1 MKGLTYN
8 GLKKYKGL
16 ICAFVLAAVAAA
28 VFTMLT
34 ALSVTDFLQILFPSE
49 GTSGAEASPSLG
61 LQAANPVLR
70 MLEGVYAFLIAQGTQ
85 RALFLYALLLLAVYG
100 TKNVMSYLQA
110 VFFARFKNNLMRDI
124 RNGLHRSV
132 LMQRIDGW
140 SQQRQGQWLSRMTAD
155 MTEYEANMLDGF
167 QALVQAAISM
177 VIYILMLFYLDWELT
192 LAVLVVMG
200 VGTLLLSTSRR
211 LKRQSRLLQGLNADL
226 VSLTQ
231 ETLDSLKEIKA
242 ATAID
247 YVNARQAEQN
257 ALFTKRRIAIYR
269 RINAA
274 SPLSD
279 FIGNTIVVGILMVGA
294 VRVLGPNATMPPA
307 LFVSYIM
314 IYVLLLTPIK
324 DLSNA
329 IAQLKKG
336 RGVEEVLMESLP
348 AATELAAL
356 SPAAPP
362 SPSPSPVTSIELR
375 DVSFGYG
382 ERPVL
387 QHLNWQVAMRHSTA
401 IVGESGSGK
410 TTLGRLVT
418 GLVEEQQGTVLI
430 NGLPTTASQRR
441 GTIAYV
447 SQEAMLFNDTVAG
460 NIRMGRDWLTDE
472 DIAVAIRVA
481 QLETTVSRLPNGI
494 LTRLGDGGGRLSGGE
509 RQRINIARA
518 LAGKPDVIVMDEATA
533 ALDAATEQALN
544 EALHS
549 HLSNATLLII
559 AHRAS
564 TIARCNEV
572 MNVSAF
578 AS

>member
-1 MKGLTYN
+1 
-8 GLKKYKGL
+8 
-16 ICAFVLAAVAAA
+16 
-28 VFTMLT
+28 
-34 ALSVTDFLQILFPSE
+34 
-49 GTSGAEASPSLG
+49 
-61 LQAANPVLR
+61 
-70 MLEGVYAFLIAQGTQ
+70 
-85 RALFLYALLLLAVYG
+85 
-100 TKNVMSYLQA
+100 
-110 VFFARFKNNLMRDI
+110 
-124 RNGLHRSV
+124 
-132 LMQRIDGW
+132 
-140 SQQRQGQWLSRMTAD
+140 
-155 MTEYEANMLDGF
+155 
-167 QALVQAAISM
+167 
-177 VIYILMLFYLDWELT
+177 
-192 LAVLVVMG
+192 
-200 VGTLLLSTSRR
+200 
-211 LKRQSRLLQGLNADL
+211 
-226 VSLTQ
+226 
-231 ETLDSLKEIKA
+231 
-242 ATAID
+242 
-247 YVNARQAEQN
+247 
-257 ALFTKRRIAIYR
+257 
-269 RINAA
+269 
-274 SPLSD
+274 
-279 FIGNTIVVGILMVGA
+279 
-294 VRVLGPNATMPPA
+294 
-307 LFVSYIM
+307 
-314 IYVLLLTPIK
+314 
-324 DLSNA
+324 
-329 IAQLKKG
+329 
-336 RGVEEVLMESLP
+336 
-348 AATELAAL
+348 
-356 SPAAPP
+356 
-362 SPSPSPVTSIELR
+362 
-375 DVSFGYG
+375 
-382 ERPVL
+382 
-387 QHLNWQVAMRHSTA
+387 MRHSTA